1 MYNKV
6 VSCWLV
12 KAAEKLQESCSEG
25 QACSFIEV
33 GELCSYI
40 DKKSKCWIWVAFD
53 SSVGKILSYVCRS
66 RSISTGRKLLS
77 QLKGLSKLATAPII

>member
-1 MYNKV
+1 MYNKA

-12 KAAEKLQESCSEG
+12 EAAEKLQESCSEA

-33 GELCSYI
+33 DELCSFI
-40 DKKSKCWIWVAFD
+40 DKKSKCLIWVAFD
-53 SSVGKILSYVCRS
+53 SSFGKILGYVCRS
-66 RSISTGRKLLS
+66 RSISTGRKLLQ